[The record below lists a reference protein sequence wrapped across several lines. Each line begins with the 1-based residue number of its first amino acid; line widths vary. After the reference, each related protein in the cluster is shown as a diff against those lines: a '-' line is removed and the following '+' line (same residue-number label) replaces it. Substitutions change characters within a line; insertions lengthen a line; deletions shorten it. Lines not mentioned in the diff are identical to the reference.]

1 MAITV
6 RCMSITAPTA
16 TAPQHAGS
24 PEESARDG
32 RALDAK
38 AHAIAVALDNPSGHL
53 CARCLKE
60 IVSPEAMPTVALT
73 TQEQGVLRLYASGL
87 TMYSVAREL
96 GIQPS
101 SVATYIKRI
110 RKKYAKTG
118 VYLSSKVDLNRAARE
133 AGLIT

>member
-1 MAITV
+1 M
-6 RCMSITAPTA
+6 
-16 TAPQHAGS
+16 
-24 PEESARDG
+24 
-32 RALDAK
+32 
-38 AHAIAVALDNPSGHL
+38 ALDNPNGHL

-60 IVSPEAMPTVALT
+60 IVSPDAMPTVALT

-118 VYLSSKVDLNRAARE
+118 VHLSSKVDLNRAARE

>member
-1 MAITV
+1 
-6 RCMSITAPTA
+6 MSITAPTKA
-16 TAPQHAGS
+16 DSHHTGA
-24 PEESARDG
+24 PEESARES
-32 RALDAK
+32 K
-38 AHAIAVALDNPSGHL
+38 AHAIAVALDNPHGHL

-60 IVSPEAMPTVALT
+60 IVSPEAIPTVALT
-73 TQEQGVLRLYASGL
+73 TQEQGVLRLYASGM

-110 RKKYAKTG
+110 RKKYAKIG
-118 VYLSSKVDLNRAARE
+118 VHLSSKVDLNRAARE

>member
-6 RCMSITAPTA
+6 RCMPITAPSVNVAQHTGSLHE
-16 TAPQHAGS
+16 APM
-24 PEESARDG
+24 DG
-32 RALDAK
+32 RELDAK
-38 AHAIAVALDNPSGHL
+38 AQAIAAALDNSGGLL
-53 CARCLKE
+53 CARCLTE
-60 IVSPEAMPTVALT
+60 IVTPAALPTVALT
-73 TQEQGVLRLYASGL
+73 AQEQGVLRLYASGL

-110 RKKYAKTG
+110 RKKYAKAG
-118 VYLSSKVDLNRAARE
+118 VHLSSKVDLHRAARE

>member
-1 MAITV
+1 MSLTSTAAIG
-6 RCMSITAPTA
+6 A
-16 TAPQHAGS
+16 TAIVSNPSVSDAY
-24 PEESARDG
+24 
-32 RALDAK
+32 ALDAR
-38 AHAIAVALDNPSGHL
+38 AHAIAVALDNPDGQL

-60 IVSPEAMPTVALT
+60 IVTPETLPPVALT
-73 TQEQGVLRLYASGL
+73 PQEKGVLRLYASGL

-110 RKKYAKTG
+110 RKKYARTG
-118 VYLSSKVDLNRAARE
+118 VHLSSKVDLNRAARE